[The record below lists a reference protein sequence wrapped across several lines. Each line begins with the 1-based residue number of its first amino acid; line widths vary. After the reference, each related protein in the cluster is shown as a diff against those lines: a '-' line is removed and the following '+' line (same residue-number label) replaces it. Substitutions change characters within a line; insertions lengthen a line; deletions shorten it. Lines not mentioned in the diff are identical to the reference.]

1 MAPSSASAYNAVA
14 EVYDEWTGPLPDTP
28 ATVEFL
34 ARYAAGGPVLELGV
48 GTGRVALPL
57 AAKGLEVIGI
67 EGADK
72 MIDKLKLRPGGDA
85 FPVILGDMADVAV
98 DRTFSLIYLVFNTFL
113 CLLDQRDQ
121 VRCLRNAAEHLEP
134 DGTLVTEMYVP
145 DPRRTDADGRRLAT
159 GSVERDRV
167 FLEATMHD
175 TLRQRIRTQVVIVS
189 ESGIRLY
196 PSQIRYVWPS
206 ELDLM
211 AQLAGLE
218 LVHRHG
224 GWAGEPFTAKSTRHV
239 SVFRKAA

>member
-1 MAPSSASAYNAVA
+1 MTGSNAAAYNAVA

-34 ARYAAGGPVLELGV
+34 AARAGKGAVLELGV

-57 AAKGLEVIGI
+57 AATGLEVIGI

-72 MIDKLKLRPGGDA
+72 MIDKLRQRPGGDT

-98 DRTFSLIYLVFNTFL
+98 DRTFSLVYIVFNTFL

-134 DGTLVTEMYVP
+134 DGTLVTEMHVP
-145 DPRRTDADGRRLAT
+145 DLTRTDADGQRLAT

-175 TLRQRIRTQVVIVS
+175 PVRQRIRTQVVVVS
-189 ESGIRLY
+189 ERGIRLY
-196 PSQIRYVWPS
+196 PNQVRYVWPA

-218 LVHRHG
+218 LSDRYG
-224 GWAGEPFTAKSTRHV
+224 GWTGEPFTAKSTRHV
-239 SVFRKAA
+239 SVFRKAT